1 MTRMIWGIFFK
12 KFRYI
17 KKKQIKRYQWLL
29 CYEMGGK
36 QVNLS
41 KLFKFVWK
49 LIRDMIW
56 KNKKLWM
63 TCAIGDK

>member
-1 MTRMIWGIFFK
+1 MTTMLWDGRK
-12 KFRYI
+12 T
-17 KKKQIKRYQWLL
+17 
-29 CYEMGGK
+29 
-36 QVNLS
+36 VNLS

-49 LIRDMIW
+49 LIRVMIW